1 MGQVLYFFNND
12 RIAALRNQKWRLVL
26 SDYPPWRDAKPF
38 LFEKTKND
46 SPLLFNMELDQE
58 ERFDLTR
65 DNQDVFAMLWK
76 YLEKGRK
83 ELETLSSFSDEDMYE
98 MQEVN

>member
-1 MGQVLYFFNND
+1 
-12 RIAALRNQKWRLVL
+12 
-26 SDYPPWRDAKPF
+26 
-38 LFEKTKND
+38 
-46 SPLLFNMELDQE
+46 MELDQE

-65 DNQDVFAMLWK
+65 DNQDVFAVLWR

-83 ELETLSSFSDEDMYE
+83 ELETLSSLSDEDMYE